1 MHTESLRPE
10 VTAQLGFYV
19 YRLCDAQTGD
29 TLYVGMGHGGR
40 VHAHLAAAAAGCEK
54 RKEAAL
60 REMLSRGQRPVE
72 RVVRWGLSESEAFA
86 LEAALISVIQPPL
99 NSTSGRGVA
108 DTDITVS
115 ELNARLGAA
124 PYDVR
129 QLPDDVLFVKV
140 RWGRYKPYE
149 DEDIWYENEPYEALE
164 LRGDTAIIDRICGD
178 WRVGIHSA
186 RRITRIAAITSG
198 GVVRSVFDASG
209 LTAVTSPPGSTVR
222 YKTVRYRW
230 SSLTRADAPYVG
242 CRLVH
247 GDVPDADPTK
257 CQSPVLYSR
266 ALRDKAPKPPQD
278 GRGTRR
284 KKSRGVTWPE

>member
-1 MHTESLRPE
+1 MSVILAPD
-10 VTAQLGFYV
+10 VIAQMDNYV
-19 YRLCDAQTGD
+19 YRLCDPLTD
-29 TLYVGMGHGGR
+29 ETLYVGKGSSVR
-40 VHAHLAAAAAGCEK
+40 VHAHIGAAEDEGQTRKDIAIRELIAAG
-54 RKEAAL
+54 R
-60 REMLSRGQRPVE
+60 RPIE
-72 RVVRWGLSESEAFA
+72 RIVRWGLTKDEAFM
-86 LEAALISVIQPPL
+86 LESSLISILKPEL
-99 NSTSGRGVA
+99 NSVKGHDHV
-108 DTDITVS
+108 DTDVTVT

-140 RWGRYKPYE
+140 RWGRYKPYD
-149 DEDIWYENEPYEALE
+149 DEDLTYDNEPYEALE
-164 LRGDTAIIDRICGD
+164 LRGDSAIIDRICGD

-198 GVVRSVFDASG
+198 GVVRSVFDAAG

-230 SSLTRADAPYVG
+230 SSLSRVDAPYVG

-247 GDVPDADPTK
+247 GDVPDTDPTK

-266 ALRDKAPKPPQD
+266 ALRDKAPKPPQN
-278 GRGTRR
+278 GRRTRR
-284 KKSRGVTWPE
+284 KKG

>member
-1 MHTESLRPE
+1 MSVILAPD
-10 VTAQLGFYV
+10 VIAQMDNYV
-19 YRLCDAQTGD
+19 YRLCDPLTD
-29 TLYVGMGHGGR
+29 ETLYVGKGSSVR
-40 VHAHLAAAAAGCEK
+40 VHAHIGAAEDEGQTRKDIAIRELITAG
-54 RKEAAL
+54 R
-60 REMLSRGQRPVE
+60 RPIE
-72 RVVRWGLSESEAFA
+72 RIVRWGLTKDEAFM
-86 LEAALISVIQPPL
+86 LESSLISILKPEL
-99 NSTSGRGVA
+99 NSVKGHDHV
-108 DTDITVS
+108 DTDVTVT

-164 LRGDTAIIDRICGD
+164 LRGDSAIIDRICGD

-198 GVVRSVFDASG
+198 GVVRSVFDAAG

-230 SSLTRADAPYVG
+230 SSLSRVDAPYVG

-247 GDVPDADPTK
+247 GDVPDTDPTK
-257 CQSPVLYSR
+257 CQSPVLYSQ
-266 ALRDKAPKPPQD
+266 ALRDKAPKPPQN
-278 GRGTRR
+278 GRRTRR
-284 KKSRGVTWPE
+284 KKG